1 LADLSIRKDNST
13 QAVWRPIKIN
23 SNHVVEAYPLCLN
36 PIRNFAVDR
45 ARAKS
50 AAAENDQTD
59 LARLGNRL
67 RILIIGATGGTGR
80 ELVWQ
85 ALGESRSQR
94 LLHGRRLQNAGRT
107 ERVRAVRWLTEVDQ
121 TLSSYH
127 LMS

>member
-1 LADLSIRKDNST
+1 M
-13 QAVWRPIKIN
+13 
-23 SNHVVEAYPLCLN
+23 
-36 PIRNFAVDR
+36 
-45 ARAKS
+45 KS

-59 LARLGNRL
+59 LALLGNRL

-85 ALGESRSQR
+85 ALGKSRSQR

-107 ERVRAVRWLTEVDQ
+107 ERVRALRWFTEADQ